1 MKLIIKIYFCHSK
14 KLDFKNKFYSPIRNS
29 SLNKKHE
36 IIFPH
41 ETDKFINSKEIIKG
55 CDLVIAEV
63 SFQSTAMGIE
73 MGWANM
79 MGKKIICVYKQG
91 SKISQSLKTV
101 SEDFIEYNDID
112 DLIDKLN
119 IIFKYFI

>member
-1 MKLIIKIYFCHSK
+1 MKIYFCHSK
-14 KLDFKNKFYSPIRNS
+14 KLDFKNELYSPIRNS

-41 ETDKFINSKEIIKG
+41 ETDEFINSKEIIKD

-63 SFQSTAMGIE
+63 SFQSTGIGIE

-101 SEDFIEYNDID
+101 SEDFIEYNDINN
-112 DLIDKLN
+112 LIDKLN
-119 IIFKYFI
+119 KIVK

>member
-1 MKLIIKIYFCHSK
+1 MKIYFCHSK
-14 KLDFKNKFYSPIRNS
+14 NFDFKNELYSPIRS
-29 SLNKKHE
+29 SLLNKKHE

-73 MGWANM
+73 LGWANI
-79 MGKKIICVYKQG
+79 MGKKIICVYKKG

-101 SEDFIEYNDID
+101 SSVFLEYKNFK

-119 IIFKYFI
+119 NNYV